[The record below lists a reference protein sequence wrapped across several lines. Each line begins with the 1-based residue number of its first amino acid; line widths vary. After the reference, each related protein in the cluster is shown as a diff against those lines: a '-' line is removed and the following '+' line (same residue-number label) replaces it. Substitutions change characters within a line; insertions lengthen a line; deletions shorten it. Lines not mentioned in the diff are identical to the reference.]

1 MHISYTPPPEE
12 GDEQEWDF
20 DPGRVRASVAE
31 MIERRFGENYDA
43 WQAGIQSGNIKAR
56 RVLLWH
62 LLSLEHPRLRF
73 EEVRDFYAD
82 EVKVQFSVAE
92 LTTIRDRLQ
101 RANLSEDKRE
111 QALAAIDLEMT
122 EAMEREEGKAQS
134 AT

>member
-92 LTTIRDRLQ
+92 LTAIRDRLQ

>member
-1 MHISYTPPPEE
+1 MHISYKPDD

-56 RVLLWH
+56 RVMLWH
-62 LLSLEHPRLRF
+62 LLTLEHPRLRF
-73 EEVRDFYAD
+73 EDVPDFYAD
-82 EVKVQFSVAE
+82 ELRVQFSVAE
-92 LTTIRDRLQ
+92 LTLIRDRLQ